1 MGNFKA
7 FVSGVV
13 VTAVALQC
21 GTFAYGKWMEEK
33 ISVIYQ
39 NIRVTVDDK
48 ELTTSNEPFIYN
60 GTTYLPVRDV
70 AEAVGKKVSWDNE
83 KKIVRL
89 YDSDVVESIKPDQK
103 ETSSQDCFTV
113 SNLKT
118 DYFAGTYR
126 VYGEITN
133 HYDRDFEFVA
143 FKLNFYNGTCLKGT
157 GNGIVMNLSAG
168 ETKVF
173 EIYTQDNI
181 SGATRYELQMESALN
196 YDEL

>member
-39 NIRVTVDDK
+39 NIRVTVADK

-89 YDSDVVESIKPDQK
+89 YDSDAGESTKPDQK
-103 ETSSQDCFTV
+103 ETSNQDCFTV

-143 FKLNFYNGTCLKGT
+143 FKLNFYNGTSLKGT
-157 GNGIVMNLSAG
+157 GNGIVMNMSAG

-196 YDEL
+196 YNEL

>member
-48 ELTTSNEPFIYN
+48 ELITSNEPFIYN

-83 KKIVRL
+83 RKL
-89 YDSDVVESIKPDQK
+89 YDYMILTQENLQNQIK
-103 ETSSQDCFTV
+103 
-113 SNLKT
+113 
-118 DYFAGTYR
+118 R
-126 VYGEITN
+126 
-133 HYDRDFEFVA
+133 
-143 FKLNFYNGTCLKGT
+143 KLQ
-157 GNGIVMNLSAG
+157 IR
-168 ETKVF
+168 
-173 EIYTQDNI
+173 I
-181 SGATRYELQMESALN
+181 AL
-196 YDEL
+196 LFRI

>member
-1 MGNFKA
+1 M
-7 FVSGVV
+7 
-13 VTAVALQC
+13 
-21 GTFAYGKWMEEK
+21 
-33 ISVIYQ
+33 I
-39 NIRVTVDDK
+39 
-48 ELTTSNEPFIYN
+48 TTNEPFIYN
-60 GTTYLPVRDV
+60 GTTYLPVHDV

-89 YDSDVVESIKPDQK
+89 YDSDVVESTKPDQK

-143 FKLNFYNGTCLKGT
+143 FKLNFYNGTSLKGT
-157 GNGIVMNLSAG
+157 GNGIVMNMSAG

-173 EIYTQDNI
+173 EIYIQDNI

>member
-7 FVSGVV
+7 FAAGVV
-13 VTAVALQC
+13 ATVVALQC

-39 NIRVTVDDK
+39 NIQVTVDDK
-48 ELTTSNEPFIYN
+48 ELITTNEPFIYN
-60 GTTYLPVRDV
+60 GTTYLPVHDV

-89 YDSDVVESIKPDQK
+89 YDSDVVESTKPDQK

-143 FKLNFYNGTCLKGT
+143 FKLNFYNGTSLKGT
-157 GNGIVMNLSAG
+157 GNGIVMNMSAG

-173 EIYTQDNI
+173 EIYIQDNI